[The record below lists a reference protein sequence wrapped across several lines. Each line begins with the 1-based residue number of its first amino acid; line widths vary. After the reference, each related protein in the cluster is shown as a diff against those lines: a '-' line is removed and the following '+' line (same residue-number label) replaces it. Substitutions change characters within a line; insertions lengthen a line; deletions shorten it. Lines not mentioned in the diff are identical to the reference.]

1 MERNRLICVR
11 VPLDVLELIDK
22 EAAKCRY
29 MNRSFVINRVLECM
43 MKCTT
48 GGGLFKALNTYDP
61 VGDGIEVTI
70 TKKQKLYKS

>member
-11 VPLDVLELIDK
+11 IPLDVLELIDK
-22 EAAKCRY
+22 EAAKHHY

-48 GGGLFKALNTYDP
+48 GGGLFMALNTYDP

>member
-1 MERNRLICVR
+1 MPI
-11 VPLDVLELIDK
+11 DILELIDK
-22 EAAKCRY
+22 EAAQHRY
-29 MNRSFVINRVLECM
+29 MNRSFVINRALECM

-48 GGGLFKALNTYDP
+48 GDGLFKALNTYDP

>member
-11 VPLDVLELIDK
+11 IPLDILELIDR
-22 EAAKCRY
+22 ECVCNRP

-43 MKCTT
+43 LKCTSSD
-48 GGGLFKALNTYDP
+48 GLFKALGTFDP

-70 TKKQKLYKS
+70 TKKQKLYRS